1 MMTDMAIHSDLPI
14 PPGEYLEEVLADLG
28 MTKDE
33 LARRMDRP
41 ATKLSPIFRGRKAIT
56 PDTALQLEKVV
67 GVPAHIWTGL
77 EAEYRLALARQQEQN
92 EQEQLKEETP
102 LIKRFCY
109 ADLSRMGT
117 VPKLTKGTDKVLALQ
132 KFFGVT
138 SLNNVKTVRRY
149 AAAFRSGNAQQKR
162 SPEAVASWLR
172 LGELKGR
179 EIDCAP
185 FDKSLLESALPD
197 IRNMTMQLPD
207 NFLPRLTALLAHAG
221 VALVLCP
228 HLPKT
233 YAHGAT
239 FPLGREKTVL
249 MLSLRMKWA
258 DIFWFSLFHELGH
271 ILLHDRNAIF
281 VDYDNRDTHLQKQE
295 KEADKFAANIL
306 IPLQQWSAF
315 IGRRLF
321 EANAIRVFA
330 HDVGVDAGI
339 IVGRLQH
346 ENILQPSWKNN
357 LRTRYEW
364 S

>member
-77 EAEYRLALARQQEQN
+77 EAEYRLALARQQKQN
-92 EQEQLKEETP
+92 EQEKLKEETP
-102 LIKRFCY
+102 LIKHFCY
-109 ADLSRMGT
+109 ADLARTGA
-117 VPKLTKGTDKVLALQ
+117 VPKLTRGMDKVLVLQ

-138 SLNNVKTVRRY
+138 SLHNVKTVRRY
-149 AAAFRSGNAQQKR
+149 AAAFRRGNAQQKC
-162 SPEAVASWLR
+162 SPEAVAAWLR
-172 LGELKGR
+172 LGELRGR
-179 EIDCAP
+179 EIDCAQ
-185 FDKSLLESALPD
+185 FDKSLLQSTLPD
-197 IRNMTMQLPD
+197 IRGMTTQLPD
-207 NFLPRLTALLAHAG
+207 IFLPRLSDLLARAG
-221 VALVLCP
+221 VALVICQ

-271 ILLHDRNAIF
+271 ILLHDRNTIF
-281 VDYDNRDTHLQKQE
+281 VDYDNGYTQLQKQE
-295 KEADKFAANIL
+295 READEFAANTL
-306 IPLQQWSAF
+306 ISLPQWTAF
-315 IGRRLF
+315 LGLGSF
-321 EANAIRVFA
+321 DADAICGFA
-330 HDVGVDAGI
+330 RDLGVDAGI
-339 IVGRLQH
+339 VVGRLEH
-346 ENILQPSWKNN
+346 EGILRPAWKNN

-364 S
+364 A

>member
-1 MMTDMAIHSDLPI
+1 MMIDMGIHSDLPI
-14 PPGEYLEEVLADLG
+14 PPGEYLEEVLEDLG
-28 MTKDE
+28 MSKDE

-41 ATKLSPIFRGRKAIT
+41 ATKLSPIFKGRKAIT

-67 GVPAHIWTGL
+67 GVPAHVWTGL

-92 EQEQLKEETP
+92 EQERLKEEVP
-102 LIKRFCY
+102 LIKHFCY
-109 ADLSRMGT
+109 AKLVSLGI
-117 VPKLTKGTDKVLALQ
+117 VPKLTKGVDKVLELQ

-149 AAAFRSGNAQQKR
+149 EAAFRCGNARQKR
-162 SPEAVASWLR
+162 SPEAVAAWLR

-179 EIDCAP
+179 KIDCAP
-185 FDKSLLESALPD
+185 FDKILLESSLPE
-197 IRNMTMQLPD
+197 IRSLTMQPPND
-207 NFLPRLTALLAHAG
+207 FLPRLTGLLAHAG
-221 VALVLCP
+221 IALVLCP
-228 HLPKT
+228 HFPKT

-249 MLSLRMKWA
+249 MLSIRGKWA

-281 VDYDNRDTHLQKQE
+281 VDYDNGDAYLQKQE
-295 KEADKFAANIL
+295 KEADEFAANTL
-306 IPLQQWSAF
+306 IPLPQWSTF
-315 IGRRLF
+315 TGRGLF
-321 EANAIRVFA
+321 DAKAIRDFA
-330 HDVGVDAGI
+330 GNVGVDAGI

-346 ENILQPSWKNN
+346 ENILKPSWKNN

-364 S
+364 A

>member
-1 MMTDMAIHSDLPI
+1 MMNDMAIHSDLPI

-77 EAEYRLALARQQEQN
+77 EAEYRLALARQQDDDEQK
-92 EQEQLKEETP
+92 QLKEEVS
-102 LIKRFCY
+102 LVKHFCF
-109 ADLSRMGT
+109 ADLARLGV
-117 VPKLTKGTDKVLALQ
+117 VPKLTRGVDKVLALQ

-138 SLNNVKTVRRY
+138 SLNNVKSVRRY
-149 AAAFRSGNAQQKR
+149 AAAFRCGNARQKC
-162 SPEAVASWLR
+162 SPEAVAAWLR

-185 FDKSLLESALPD
+185 FDKSLLESALRD
-197 IRNMTMQLPD
+197 IRGLTMQLPD
-207 NFLPRLTALLAHAG
+207 IFLPRLSVLLARAG

-249 MLSLRMKWA
+249 MLSIRGKWA

-271 ILLHDRNAIF
+271 ILLHDRKAIF
-281 VDYDNRDTHLQKQE
+281 VDYDNGDAHLQKQE
-295 KEADKFAANIL
+295 KEADEFAANTLIL
-306 IPLQQWSAF
+306 LLQWATF
-315 IGRRLF
+315 IGRGSF
-321 EANAIRVFA
+321 DSDAIRDFA
-330 HDVGVDAGI
+330 HQMGVDAGI
-339 IVGRLQH
+339 VVGRLQH
-346 ENILQPSWKNN
+346 ENILQPSWRNN

-364 S
+364 A

>member
-1 MMTDMAIHSDLPI
+1 MMTDMAIHSDLLI
-14 PPGEYLEEVLADLG
+14 PPGEYLEEVLEYLG

-56 PDTALQLEKVV
+56 PDTALQL
-67 GVPAHIWTGL
+67 
-77 EAEYRLALARQQEQN
+77 
-92 EQEQLKEETP
+92 
-102 LIKRFCY
+102 
-109 ADLSRMGT
+109 
-117 VPKLTKGTDKVLALQ
+117 Q
-132 KFFGVT
+132 KFLGVT
-138 SLNNVKTVRRY
+138 SLHNVKTVRRY
-149 AAAFRSGNAQQKR
+149 AAAFRSGNARQKL
-162 SPEAVASWLR
+162 SPEAVAAWLR

-179 EIDCAP
+179 EIECAP
-185 FDKSLLESALPD
+185 FDKSLLESTLPEIRSMTMRLPD
-197 IRNMTMQLPD
+197 D
-207 NFLPRLTALLAHAG
+207 FLPRLTVLLAHAG
-221 VALVLCP
+221 IALVLCP

-249 MLSLRMKWA
+249 MLSIRGKWA

-281 VDYDNRDTHLQKQE
+281 VDYDNGDTRLE
-295 KEADKFAANIL
+295 KKEKKADEFAANTL
-306 IPLQQWSAF
+306 IPLPQWSAF
-315 IGRRLF
+315 IGRGLF
-321 EANAIRVFA
+321 DADSIRVFV
-330 HDVGVDAGI
+330 HEVGVDAGI
-339 IVGRLQH
+339 VVGRLQH

>member
-1 MMTDMAIHSDLPI
+1 MMTDMAIYSDLPI

-92 EQEQLKEETP
+92 KQEQLKEETP
-102 LIKRFCY
+102 LIKHFCY
-109 ADLSRMGT
+109 ADLARIGA
-117 VPKLTKGTDKVLALQ
+117 VPKLTKGTDKVIALQ

-138 SLNNVKTVRRY
+138 SLNNLKTVRRY
-149 AAAFRSGNAQQKR
+149 AVAFRCGNARQKR
-162 SPEAVASWLR
+162 SPEAVAAWLR

-185 FDKSLLESALPD
+185 FDKSLLESVLPD
-197 IRNMTMQLPD
+197 LRGLTMQLPD
-207 NFLPRLTALLAHAG
+207 TFLPRLTALLAHAG
-221 VALVLCP
+221 IALVLCP

-249 MLSLRMKWA
+249 MLSIRGKWA

-271 ILLHDRNAIF
+271 ILLHDRNTIF
-281 VDYDNRDTHLQKQE
+281 VDYDNGDAHLQKEE
-295 KEADKFAANIL
+295 KEADEFAANIL
-306 IPLQQWSAF
+306 IPLQQWFAF
-315 IGRRLF
+315 IGRGLF
-321 EANAIRVFA
+321 DADAIRVFA
-330 HDVGVDAGI
+330 HEVGVDAGI
-339 IVGRLQH
+339 VVGRLQH
-346 ENILQPSWKNN
+346 EDILQPSWKNN